1 MTKTTESPLTDSA
14 LASPENPLRLGSLPN
29 LSPEEN
35 ELLAK
40 HFEAFSDTTNKLVAA
55 HQRLQDQIKVLMG
68 ELERKNRQLEAV
80 NQELANKIREEE
92 EVRKFLDRLIDSM
105 QTGLVALDPEG
116 NLTRLNQSARSLLG
130 WETDLPTRFEELLEN
145 ETRNPL
151 NLIVRE
157 GESSHSGETRLRK
170 RDGEAVLVRYTA
182 VPLAGAVAG
191 EEPESTGALVVFEDL
206 SQLRLLEEK
215 VRRAGRLAALGELAA
230 GVAHEMRNPLATM
243 RGFLQLLPTEF
254 EDPDFREE
262 CSTRLIREIDRLSRL
277 TDELLE
283 LSRPIQTEHLE
294 TDLQEVLDEVLAENA
309 DAIRDADIE
318 VDGEARDVPP
328 LPLDRERIKQ
338 VLINLVV
345 NACQAMPEGGEL
357 GWRLETR
364 EEIWGEEERKTL
376 LARLSISDTGV
387 GIESRA
393 MDSLFDPFFT
403 TKSHGTGLGLAICH
417 RIVEEHGGVIRAESK
432 AGKGSTFTLYF
443 PVPSGS

>member
-1 MTKTTESPLTDSA
+1 MTKTTESPLESRNLTS
-14 LASPENPLRLGSLPN
+14 LENPLRLGSLPN
-29 LSPEEN
+29 LSPEES
-35 ELLAK
+35 ELLAR
-40 HFEAFSDTTNKLVAA
+40 HFEVFSDTTNKLVAA
-55 HQRLQDQIKVLMG
+55 HQRLQDQIKVLMV

-80 NQELANKIREEE
+80 NDELANKIREEE

-105 QTGLVALDPEG
+105 QTGLVALDQHG
-116 NLTRLNQSARSLLG
+116 NLTRLNQSARCLLG
-130 WETDLPTRFEELLEN
+130 WQSDLPTRFEELLET
-145 ETRNPL
+145 ESENPL
-151 NLIVRE
+151 RLLVRE
-157 GESSHSGETRLRK
+157 GETSRSGETRLRK
-170 RDGEAVLVRYTA
+170 RDGDAVLVRYTA
-182 VPLAGAVAG
+182 VPLAGSIAG
-191 EEPESTGALVVFEDL
+191 EESSGAGVLVVFEDL

-215 VRRAGRLAALGELAA
+215 VRRTGRLAALGELAA

-277 TDELLE
+277 TDDLLE
-283 LSRPIQTEHLE
+283 LSRPIQTAHLK
-294 TDLQEVLDEVLAENA
+294 TDLKKVLEEVLAENA
-309 DAIRDADIE
+309 DVIRDAGIK
-318 VDGEARDVPP
+318 VDGDPQDVSP

-357 GWRLETR
+357 RWKLDTH
-364 EEIWGEEERKTL
+364 EEVWGEEERKTL
-376 LARLSISDTGV
+376 LACLSISDTGV

-403 TKSHGTGLGLAICH
+403 TKSQGTGLGLAICH

-443 PVPSGS
+443 PVPSES

>member
-1 MTKTTESPLTDSA
+1 MTRTTDNPPHQDA
-14 LASPENPLRLGSLPN
+14 LASLKGPLQLGNLPN

-35 ELLAK
+35 ELLVK
-40 HFEAFSDTTNKLVAA
+40 HFEVFSETTNKLVAA
-55 HQRLQDQIKVLMG
+55 HQHLQDQIKVLMV

-80 NQELANKIREEE
+80 NKELANKIREEE

-105 QTGLVALDPEG
+105 QTGLVALDSDG
-116 NLTRLNQSARSLLG
+116 NLTRLNKSARTLLD
-130 WETDLPTRFEELLEN
+130 WQTDLPKRFEELLEN
-145 ETRNPL
+145 EGENPL
-151 NLIVRE
+151 KSLAHRE
-157 GESSHSGETRLRK
+157 RARRSGETRLRR

-182 VPLAGAVAG
+182 VPLTGGIAG
-191 EEPESTGALVVFEDL
+191 EEPENAGALVVFEDL

-254 EDPDFREE
+254 EDPEFREE

-283 LSRPIQTEHLE
+283 LSRPIQTECLE
-294 TDLQEVLDEVLAENA
+294 TDLHDVLEEVLSENV
-309 DAIRDADIE
+309 DGIRNAGIE
-318 VDGEARDVPP
+318 VNGEKGDVPP
-328 LPLDRERIKQ
+328 LPVDRERIKQ

-345 NACQAMPEGGEL
+345 NACQAMPEGGKL
-357 GWRLETR
+357 SWVLETR
-364 EEIWGEEERKTL
+364 EEVWGESEEKTL
-376 LARLSISDTGV
+376 LACLSISDTGV
-387 GIESRA
+387 GIEGRA

-432 AGKGSTFTLYF
+432 VGKGSTFTLYF
-443 PVPSGS
+443 PVPSES